1 MDSKTDSYADNLLY
15 VRNTKKIFWLIFD
28 DFQTMNADSS
38 TSLSTNNEVVHDPS
52 DTFLESLTGIIKNK
66 DVERIVESQRC
77 MLARF
82 EKTNEM
88 LTTFNQLSNL
98 RYQSSM
104 NDFLKHNQVLFS
116 LKRDL
121 DFVFKK
127 IRHLKGI
134 IEKKYPDAIRN
145 QVTRTLSEE
154 DENFSL
160 EQS

>member
-1 MDSKTDSYADNLLY
+1 
-15 VRNTKKIFWLIFD
+15 
-28 DFQTMNADSS
+28 MNVDSS
-38 TSLSTNNEVVHDPS
+38 ASSSTNNEAVHDPS
-52 DTFLESLTGIIKNK
+52 DTFLESFTGIIKNK
-66 DVERIVESQRC
+66 DVERIVESQRS

-88 LTTFNQLSNL
+88 LMTFNQLSNL

-104 NDFLKHNQVLFS
+104 NDFLKHNQVLFT

-121 DFVFKK
+121 DLVFKK

-134 IEKKYPDAIRN
+134 IEKKYPDAFRN

-154 DENFSL
+154 DESVTTEEN
-160 EQS
+160 